1 MIIGTVKKR
10 FGGETMYDILI
21 IGAGPAGM
29 TAAIYGQRGG
39 KKTIVFDK
47 LSYGGQVIN
56 TAEVAN
62 YPGIPNMT
70 GLDFADKTYNQMK
83 DLGAEM
89 SYEEISEIRDADKPI
104 KTVITTSGKEYQCKA
119 IIIATG
125 SSPRPLGVENED
137 RFRGAGISYCA
148 TCDGAFFRDKTVAVC
163 GGGNTALEDAEVL
176 SDIAEKVYLV
186 HRRDEF
192 RADAT
197 NVKRVK
203 SKKNVELV
211 LDSVVTAI
219 KGERFIQ
226 GIEVE
231 NKKTGEK
238 RELKIDGLFVAIGQM
253 PENDIFKDVVKLNK
267 AGYVEAGEDCLTGTD
282 GIFTAGDCRAKKVR
296 QITTAVSDGAIAA
309 LAAIEHI
316 NKTEY

>member
-1 MIIGTVKKR
+1 
-10 FGGETMYDILI
+10 MYDILI
-21 IGAGPAGM
+21 VGAGPAGM

-56 TAEVAN
+56 TGEVAN
-62 YPGIPNMT
+62 YPGMPNMT
-70 GLDFADKTYNQMK
+70 GLDFAEKTYNQMK

-89 SYEEISEIRDADKPI
+89 SYEEIAEVKDADKPI

-125 SSPRPLGVENED
+125 SSPRPLGVENEE
-137 RFRGAGISYCA
+137 RFKGAGISYCA
-148 TCDGAFFRDKTVAVC
+148 TCDGAFFRNKTVAVC

-176 SDIAEKVYLV
+176 SDIAEKVYLI

-203 SKKNVELV
+203 EKKNVELV

-226 GIEVE
+226 SLEVQ
-231 NKKTGEK
+231 NKKTEEK

-253 PENDIFKDVVKLNK
+253 PENDIFKDIVKLNK
-267 AGYVEAGEDCLTGTD
+267 AGYIEAGEDCLTGTD
-282 GIFTAGDCRAKKVR
+282 GIFAAGDCRTKKAR

>member
-1 MIIGTVKKR
+1 
-10 FGGETMYDILI
+10 MYDILI

-39 KKTIVFDK
+39 KNTIVFDK

-62 YPGIPNMT
+62 YPGMPNMT

-83 DLGAEM
+83 NLGAEM

-104 KTVITTSGKEYQCKA
+104 KTVVTSSGKEYECKT

-137 RFRGAGISYCA
+137 RFKGAGISYCA
-148 TCDGAFFRDKTVAVC
+148 TCDGAFFKNKTVAVC

-203 SKKNVELV
+203 AKENVELV

-219 KGERFIQ
+219 NGERFIQ

-231 NKKTGEK
+231 NKKTNEK

-253 PENDIFKDVVKLNK
+253 PENEIFKDIVKLNK
-267 AGYVEAGEDCLTGTD
+267 AGYIKSGEDCITGTD
-282 GIFTAGDCRAKKVR
+282 GIFAAGDCRAKKVR

>member
-1 MIIGTVKKR
+1 
-10 FGGETMYDILI
+10 MYDILI

-62 YPGIPNMT
+62 YPGMPNMT

-83 DLGAEM
+83 NLGAEM
-89 SYEEISEIRDADKPI
+89 SYEEITEIRDADKPI
-104 KTVITTSGKEYQCKA
+104 KTVVTSSGKEYECKT

-137 RFRGAGISYCA
+137 RFKGAGISYCA
-148 TCDGAFFRDKTVAVC
+148 TCDGAFFRNKTVAVC

-176 SDIAEKVYLV
+176 SDIADKVYLV

-203 SKKNVELV
+203 AKKNVEMV

-219 KGERFIQ
+219 NGERFIQ

-231 NKKTGEK
+231 NKKTSEK

-253 PENDIFKDVVKLNK
+253 PENEIFKDIVKLNK
-267 AGYVEAGEDCLTGTD
+267 AGYIEAGEDCVTGTD
-282 GIFTAGDCRAKKVR
+282 GIFAAGDCRAKKVR

>member
-1 MIIGTVKKR
+1 
-10 FGGETMYDILI
+10 MYDILI

-39 KKTIVFDK
+39 KNTIVFDK

-62 YPGIPNMT
+62 YPGMPNMT

-89 SYEEISEIRDADKPI
+89 SYEEISEIRDAGKPI
-104 KTVITTSGKEYQCKA
+104 KIVVTSSGKEYECKT

-137 RFRGAGISYCA
+137 RFKGAGISYCA
-148 TCDGAFFRDKTVAVC
+148 TCDGAFFRNKTVAVC

-203 SKKNVELV
+203 AKENVELV

-219 KGERFIQ
+219 NGERFIQ

-231 NKKTGEK
+231 NKKTSEK

-253 PENDIFKDVVKLNK
+253 PENDIFKDIVKLNK
-267 AGYVEAGEDCLTGTD
+267 AGYIEAGEDCLTGTD
-282 GIFTAGDCRAKKVR
+282 GIFAAGDCRAKKVR

>member
-1 MIIGTVKKR
+1 
-10 FGGETMYDILI
+10 MYDILI

-62 YPGIPNMT
+62 YPGMPNMT
-70 GLDFADKTYNQMK
+70 GLDFAEKTYNQMK

-89 SYEEISEIRDADKPI
+89 SYEEISEIRDAGKPI
-104 KTVITTSGKEYQCKA
+104 KTVVTSSGKEYECKT

-137 RFRGAGISYCA
+137 RFKGAGISYCA
-148 TCDGAFFRDKTVAVC
+148 TCDGAFFKNKTVAVC

-203 SKKNVELV
+203 AKKNVELV

-219 KGERFIQ
+219 NGERFIQ

-231 NKKTGEK
+231 NKKTSEK

-253 PENDIFKDVVKLNK
+253 PENEIFRDIVTLNK

-282 GIFTAGDCRAKKVR
+282 GIFAAGDCRTKKVR

-309 LAAIEHI
+309 LAAIEHV

>member
-1 MIIGTVKKR
+1 
-10 FGGETMYDILI
+10 MYDILI
-21 IGAGPAGM
+21 VGAGPAGM

-70 GLDFADKTYNQMK
+70 GLDFAEKTYNQMK

-89 SYEEISEIRDADKPI
+89 SYEEISEIKDADKSI

-125 SSPRPLGVENED
+125 SSPRPLGVENEE
-137 RFRGAGISYCA
+137 RFKGAGISYCA
-148 TCDGAFFRDKTVAVC
+148 TCDGAFFRNKTVAVC

-176 SDIAEKVYLV
+176 SDIAEKVYLI

-203 SKKNVELV
+203 EKKNVELV

-226 GIEVE
+226 SLEVQ
-231 NKKTGEK
+231 NKKTEEK

-253 PENDIFKDVVKLNK
+253 PENDIFKDIVKLNK
-267 AGYVEAGEDCLTGTD
+267 AGYIEAGEDCLTGTD
-282 GIFTAGDCRAKKVR
+282 GIFAAGDCRTKKVR

>member
-1 MIIGTVKKR
+1 
-10 FGGETMYDILI
+10 MYDILI
-21 IGAGPAGM
+21 VGAGPAGM

-62 YPGIPNMT
+62 YPGMPNMT
-70 GLDFADKTYNQMK
+70 GLDFAEKTYNQMK

-89 SYEEISEIRDADKPI
+89 SYEEIAEVKDADKPI

-125 SSPRPLGVENED
+125 SSPRPLGVENEE
-137 RFRGAGISYCA
+137 RFKGAGISYCA
-148 TCDGAFFRDKTVAVC
+148 TCDGAFFRNKTVAVC

-176 SDIAEKVYLV
+176 SDIAEKVYLI

-203 SKKNVELV
+203 GKKNVELV

-219 KGERFIQ
+219 NGERFIQ
-226 GIEVE
+226 SLEVQ
-231 NKKTGEK
+231 NKNTEEK

-253 PENDIFKDVVKLNK
+253 PENDIFKDIVKLDK
-267 AGYVEAGEDCLTGTD
+267 AGYIEAGEDCLTGTD
-282 GIFTAGDCRAKKVR
+282 GIFVAGDCRTKKVR

-309 LAAIEHI
+309 LATIEHI

>member
-1 MIIGTVKKR
+1 
-10 FGGETMYDILI
+10 MYDILI
-21 IGAGPAGM
+21 VGAGPAGM

-39 KKTIVFDK
+39 KRTIVFDK

-62 YPGIPNMT
+62 YPGMPNMT
-70 GLDFADKTYNQMK
+70 GLDFAEKTYNQMK

-89 SYEEISEIRDADKPI
+89 NYEEIAEVKDADKPI

-125 SSPRPLGVENED
+125 SSPRPLGVENEE
-137 RFRGAGISYCA
+137 RFKGAGISYCA

-203 SKKNVELV
+203 EKKNVELV

-226 GIEVE
+226 TLEVK
-231 NKKTGEK
+231 NKKTEEK
-238 RELKIDGLFVAIGQM
+238 CELKIDGLFVAIGQM
-253 PENDIFKDVVKLNK
+253 PENGIFKEIVKLNK
-267 AGYVEAGEDCLTGTD
+267 AGYIEAGENCLTGTD
-282 GIFTAGDCRAKKVR
+282 GIFAAGDCRTKKVR

>member
-1 MIIGTVKKR
+1 
-10 FGGETMYDILI
+10 MYDILI

-62 YPGIPNMT
+62 YPGMPNMS
-70 GLDFADKTYNQMK
+70 GLDFAEKTYNQMK
-83 DLGAEM
+83 ELGAEM

-104 KTVITTSGKEYQCKA
+104 KTVLTTSGKEYQCKA

-148 TCDGAFFRDKTVAVC
+148 TCDGAFFRNKTVAVC

-203 SKKNVELV
+203 SKNNVELV

-219 KGERFIQ
+219 NGERFVQ

-231 NKKTGEK
+231 NKKTNDK

-253 PENDIFKDVVKLNK
+253 PENDIFKDIVKLNK

-282 GIFTAGDCRAKKVR
+282 GIFAAGDCRAKKVR

>member
-1 MIIGTVKKR
+1 
-10 FGGETMYDILI
+10 MYDILI
-21 IGAGPAGM
+21 VGAGPAGM

-39 KKTIVFDK
+39 KNTIVFDK

-62 YPGIPNMT
+62 YPGMPNMT
-70 GLDFADKTYNQMK
+70 GLDFAEKTYNQMK
-83 DLGAEM
+83 NLGAEM

-104 KTVITTSGKEYQCKA
+104 KTVVTSSGKEYECKT

-137 RFRGAGISYCA
+137 RFKGAGISYCA
-148 TCDGAFFRDKTVAVC
+148 TCDGAFFKNKTVAVC

-192 RADAT
+192 RADAI

-203 SKKNVELV
+203 AKENVELV

-219 KGERFIQ
+219 NGERFIQ

-231 NKKTGEK
+231 NKKTNEK

-253 PENDIFKDVVKLNK
+253 PENEIFKDIVKLNK
-267 AGYVEAGEDCLTGTD
+267 AGYIESGEDCITGTD
-282 GIFTAGDCRAKKVR
+282 GIFAAGDCRAKKVR

>member
-1 MIIGTVKKR
+1 
-10 FGGETMYDILI
+10 MYDILI

>member
-1 MIIGTVKKR
+1 
-10 FGGETMYDILI
+10 MYDILI

-62 YPGIPNMT
+62 YPGMPNMT

-89 SYEEISEIRDADKPI
+89 SYEEISEIRDAGKPI
-104 KTVITTSGKEYQCKA
+104 KTVVTSSGKEYECKT

-137 RFRGAGISYCA
+137 RFKGAGISYCA
-148 TCDGAFFRDKTVAVC
+148 TCDGAFFKNKTVAVC

-203 SKKNVELV
+203 AKKNVEMV

-219 KGERFIQ
+219 NGERFIQ

-231 NKKTGEK
+231 NKKTSEK

-253 PENDIFKDVVKLNK
+253 PENEIFKDIVKLNK
-267 AGYVEAGEDCLTGTD
+267 AGYIEAGEDCVTGTD
-282 GIFTAGDCRAKKVR
+282 GIFVAGDCRAKKVR

>member
-1 MIIGTVKKR
+1 
-10 FGGETMYDILI
+10 MYDILI
-21 IGAGPAGM
+21 VGAGPAGM

-62 YPGIPNMT
+62 YPGMPNMT
-70 GLDFADKTYNQMK
+70 GLDFAEKTYNQMK

-89 SYEEISEIRDADKPI
+89 SYEEIAEVKDADKPI

-125 SSPRPLGVENED
+125 SSPRPLGVENEEK
-137 RFRGAGISYCA
+137 FKGAGISYCA
-148 TCDGAFFRDKTVAVC
+148 TCDGAFFRNKTVAVC

-203 SKKNVELV
+203 GKKNVELV

-219 KGERFIQ
+219 NGERFIQ
-226 GIEVE
+226 GLEVQ
-231 NKKTGEK
+231 NKKTEEK

-253 PENDIFKDVVKLNK
+253 PENGIFKDIVKLNK
-267 AGYVEAGEDCLTGTD
+267 AGYIEAGENCLTGTD
-282 GIFTAGDCRAKKVR
+282 GIFAAGDCRTKKVR

>member
-1 MIIGTVKKR
+1 
-10 FGGETMYDILI
+10 MYDILI

-62 YPGIPNMT
+62 YPGMPNMT
-70 GLDFADKTYNQMK
+70 GLDFAEKTYNQMK
-83 DLGAEM
+83 NLGAEM

-104 KTVITTSGKEYQCKA
+104 KTVVTSSGKEYECKT

-137 RFRGAGISYCA
+137 RFKGAGISYCA
-148 TCDGAFFRDKTVAVC
+148 TCDGAFFRNKTVAVC

-203 SKKNVELV
+203 AKKNVELV

-219 KGERFIQ
+219 NGERFIQ

-231 NKKTGEK
+231 NKKTSEK

-253 PENDIFKDVVKLNK
+253 PENEIFKDIVKLNK
-267 AGYVEAGEDCLTGTD
+267 AGYIESGEDCVTATD
-282 GIFTAGDCRAKKVR
+282 GIFAAGDCRGKKVR

>member
-1 MIIGTVKKR
+1 
-10 FGGETMYDILI
+10 MYDILI

-62 YPGIPNMT
+62 YPGMPNMT

-83 DLGAEM
+83 ELGAEM

-104 KTVITTSGKEYQCKA
+104 KTVVTSSGKEYECKT

-137 RFRGAGISYCA
+137 RFKGAGISYCA
-148 TCDGAFFRDKTVAVC
+148 TCDGAFFRNKTVAVC

-176 SDIAEKVYLV
+176 SDIAKKVYLV

-203 SKKNVELV
+203 TKKNVELV

-219 KGERFIQ
+219 NGERFIQ

-238 RELKIDGLFVAIGQM
+238 RELKLDGLFVAIGQM
-253 PENDIFKDVVKLNK
+253 PENEIFRDIVTLNK
-267 AGYVEAGEDCLTGTD
+267 AGYVEASEDCLTGAD
-282 GIFTAGDCRAKKVR
+282 GIFAAGDCRTKKVR

>member
-1 MIIGTVKKR
+1 
-10 FGGETMYDILI
+10 MYDILI

-309 LAAIEHI
+309 LAAIEHV

>member
-1 MIIGTVKKR
+1 
-10 FGGETMYDILI
+10 MYDILI

-62 YPGIPNMT
+62 YPGMPNMT

-104 KTVITTSGKEYQCKA
+104 KTVVTSSGKEYECKT

-137 RFRGAGISYCA
+137 RFKGAGISYCA
-148 TCDGAFFRDKTVAVC
+148 TCDGAFFKNKTVAVC

-203 SKKNVELV
+203 AKKNVELV

-219 KGERFIQ
+219 NGERFIQ

-231 NKKTGEK
+231 NKKTSEK

-253 PENDIFKDVVKLNK
+253 PENEIFKDIVKLNK
-267 AGYVEAGEDCLTGTD
+267 AGYIESGEDCVTGTD
-282 GIFTAGDCRAKKVR
+282 GIFAAGDCRAKKVR

>member
-1 MIIGTVKKR
+1 
-10 FGGETMYDILI
+10 MYDILI

-62 YPGIPNMT
+62 YPGMPNMT

-83 DLGAEM
+83 NLGAEM

-104 KTVITTSGKEYQCKA
+104 KTVVTSSGKEYECKT
-119 IIIATG
+119 IIISTG

-137 RFRGAGISYCA
+137 RFKGAGISYCA
-148 TCDGAFFRDKTVAVC
+148 TCDGAFFKNKTVAVC

-203 SKKNVELV
+203 AKENVELV

-219 KGERFIQ
+219 NGERFIQ

-231 NKKTGEK
+231 NKKTNEK

-253 PENDIFKDVVKLNK
+253 PENEIFKDIVKLNK
-267 AGYVEAGEDCLTGTD
+267 AGYIESGEDCITGTD
-282 GIFTAGDCRAKKVR
+282 GIFAAGDCRAKKVR

>member
-1 MIIGTVKKR
+1 
-10 FGGETMYDILI
+10 MYDILI
-21 IGAGPAGM
+21 VGAGPAGM

-39 KKTIVFDK
+39 KNTIVFDK

-62 YPGIPNMT
+62 YPGMPNMT

-83 DLGAEM
+83 NLGAEM

-104 KTVITTSGKEYQCKA
+104 KTVVTSSGKEYECKT

-137 RFRGAGISYCA
+137 RFKGAGISYCA
-148 TCDGAFFRDKTVAVC
+148 TCDGAFFKNKTVAVC

-192 RADAT
+192 RADAI

-203 SKKNVELV
+203 DKENVELV

-219 KGERFIQ
+219 NGERFIQ

-231 NKKTGEK
+231 NKKTNEK

-253 PENDIFKDVVKLNK
+253 PENEIFKDIVKLNK
-267 AGYVEAGEDCLTGTD
+267 AGYIESGEDCITGTD
-282 GIFTAGDCRAKKVR
+282 GIFAAGDCRAKKVR

>member
-1 MIIGTVKKR
+1 
-10 FGGETMYDILI
+10 MYDILI
-21 IGAGPAGM
+21 VGAGPAGM

-70 GLDFADKTYNQMK
+70 GLDFAEKTYNQMK

-137 RFRGAGISYCA
+137 KFKGAGISYCA
-148 TCDGAFFRDKTVAVC
+148 TCDGAFFRNKIVAVC

-176 SDIAEKVYLV
+176 SDIAEKVYLI

-197 NVKRVK
+197 NVKRVQG
-203 SKKNVELV
+203 KKNVELV

-219 KGERFIQ
+219 NGERFIQ
-226 GIEVE
+226 GLEVQ
-231 NKKTGEK
+231 NKKTDEK
-238 RELKIDGLFVAIGQM
+238 RELKIDGLFVAIGQI
-253 PENDIFKDVVKLNK
+253 PENDIFKDIVKLNK
-267 AGYVEAGEDCLTGTD
+267 AGYIEAGEDCLTDTD
-282 GIFTAGDCRAKKVR
+282 GIFAAGDCRTKKVR

>member
-1 MIIGTVKKR
+1 
-10 FGGETMYDILI
+10 MYDILI
-21 IGAGPAGM
+21 VGAGPAGM

-89 SYEEISEIRDADKPI
+89 SYEEISEIRDAGKPI
-104 KTVITTSGKEYQCKA
+104 KTVVTSSGKEYECKT

-137 RFRGAGISYCA
+137 RFKGAGISYCA
-148 TCDGAFFRDKTVAVC
+148 TCDGAFFKNKRVAVC

-203 SKKNVELV
+203 AKKNVELV

-219 KGERFIQ
+219 NGERFIQ

-231 NKKTGEK
+231 NKKTSEK

-253 PENDIFKDVVKLNK
+253 PENEIFRDIVTLNK

-282 GIFTAGDCRAKKVR
+282 GIFAAGDCRTKKVR

-309 LAAIEHI
+309 LAAIEHV

>member
-1 MIIGTVKKR
+1 
-10 FGGETMYDILI
+10 MYDILI
-21 IGAGPAGM
+21 VGAGPAGM

-62 YPGIPNMT
+62 YPGMPNMT
-70 GLDFADKTYNQMK
+70 GLDFAEKTYNQMK

-89 SYEEISEIRDADKPI
+89 SYEEIAEVKDADKPI

-125 SSPRPLGVENED
+125 SSPRPLGVENEE
-137 RFRGAGISYCA
+137 RFKGAGMSYCA
-148 TCDGAFFRDKTVAVC
+148 TCDGAFFRNKTVAVC

-176 SDIAEKVYLV
+176 SDIAEKVYLI

-203 SKKNVELV
+203 GKKNVELV

-219 KGERFIQ
+219 NGERFIQ
-226 GIEVE
+226 GLEVQ
-231 NKKTGEK
+231 NKKTEEK

-253 PENDIFKDVVKLNK
+253 PENDIFKDIVKLDK
-267 AGYVEAGEDCLTGTD
+267 AGYIEAGEDCLTGTD
-282 GIFTAGDCRAKKVR
+282 GIFAAGDCRTKKVR

>member
-1 MIIGTVKKR
+1 
-10 FGGETMYDILI
+10 MYDILI

-203 SKKNVELV
+203 TKKNVELV

>member
-1 MIIGTVKKR
+1 
-10 FGGETMYDILI
+10 MYDILI

-56 TAEVAN
+56 TSEVAN
-62 YPGIPNMT
+62 YPGMPNMT

-83 DLGAEM
+83 ELGAEM

-104 KTVITTSGKEYQCKA
+104 KTVVTSSGKEYECKT

-137 RFRGAGISYCA
+137 RFKGAGISYCA
-148 TCDGAFFRDKTVAVC
+148 TCDGAFFRNKTVAVC

-176 SDIAEKVYLV
+176 SDIAKKVYLV

-203 SKKNVELV
+203 TKKNVELV

-219 KGERFIQ
+219 NGERFIQ

-231 NKKTGEK
+231 NKKTGDK
-238 RELKIDGLFVAIGQM
+238 IELKIDGLFVAIGQM
-253 PENDIFKDVVKLNK
+253 PENDIFRDIVTLNK

-282 GIFTAGDCRAKKVR
+282 GIFAAGDCRAKKVR

>member
-1 MIIGTVKKR
+1 MKI
-10 FGGETMYDILI
+10 FGGKTMYDILI

-56 TAEVAN
+56 TSEVAN

-70 GLDFADKTYNQMK
+70 GLDFAEKTYNQMK

-89 SYEEISEIRDADKPI
+89 SYEEISEIRDAGKPI
-104 KTVITTSGKEYQCKA
+104 KTVVTSSGNEYECKT

-137 RFRGAGISYCA
+137 RFKGAGISYCA
-148 TCDGAFFRDKTVAVC
+148 TCDGAFFKNKTVAVC

-176 SDIAEKVYLV
+176 SDIADKVYLV

-203 SKKNVELV
+203 AKKNVELV

-219 KGERFIQ
+219 NGERFIQ

-231 NKKTGEK
+231 NKKTSEK

-253 PENDIFKDVVKLNK
+253 PENDIFKDIVKLNK
-267 AGYVEAGEDCLTGTD
+267 AGYIESGEDCVTGTD
-282 GIFTAGDCRAKKVR
+282 GIFAAGDCRAKKVR

>member
-1 MIIGTVKKR
+1 
-10 FGGETMYDILI
+10 MYDILI

-39 KKTIVFDK
+39 KNTIVFDK

-62 YPGIPNMT
+62 YPGMPNMT

-89 SYEEISEIRDADKPI
+89 RYEEISEIRDAGKPI
-104 KTVITTSGKEYQCKA
+104 KTVVTSSGKEYECKT

-137 RFRGAGISYCA
+137 RFKGAGISYCA
-148 TCDGAFFRDKTVAVC
+148 TCDGAFFKNKTVAVC

-203 SKKNVELV
+203 AKKNVELV

-219 KGERFIQ
+219 NGERFIQ

-231 NKKTGEK
+231 NKKTSEK

-253 PENDIFKDVVKLNK
+253 PENEIFRDIVTLNK

-282 GIFTAGDCRAKKVR
+282 GIFAAGDCRTKKVR

-309 LAAIEHI
+309 LAAIEHV

>member
-1 MIIGTVKKR
+1 
-10 FGGETMYDILI
+10 MYDILI

-148 TCDGAFFRDKTVAVC
+148 MCDGAFFRDKTVAVC

-203 SKKNVELV
+203 TKKNVELV

>member
-1 MIIGTVKKR
+1 
-10 FGGETMYDILI
+10 MYDILI
-21 IGAGPAGM
+21 VGAGPAGM

-70 GLDFADKTYNQMK
+70 GLDFAEKTYNQMK

-89 SYEEISEIRDADKPI
+89 SYEEISEIKDADKSI

-125 SSPRPLGVENED
+125 SSPRPLGVENEE
-137 RFRGAGISYCA
+137 RFKGAGISYCA
-148 TCDGAFFRDKTVAVC
+148 TCDGAFFRNKTVAVC

-176 SDIAEKVYLV
+176 SDIAEKVYLI

-203 SKKNVELV
+203 EKKNVELV

-226 GIEVE
+226 SLEVQ
-231 NKKTGEK
+231 NKKTEEK

-253 PENDIFKDVVKLNK
+253 PENDIFKDIVKLNK
-267 AGYVEAGEDCLTGTD
+267 AGYIEAGEDCLTGTD
-282 GIFTAGDCRAKKVR
+282 GIFVAGDCRTKKVR

>member
-1 MIIGTVKKR
+1 
-10 FGGETMYDILI
+10 MYDILI

-62 YPGIPNMT
+62 YPGMPNMT

-89 SYEEISEIRDADKPI
+89 SYEEISEIRDAGKPI
-104 KTVITTSGKEYQCKA
+104 KTVVTSSGKEYECKT

-125 SSPRPLGVENED
+125 SSPRPLGVKNED
-137 RFRGAGISYCA
+137 RFKGAGISYCA
-148 TCDGAFFRDKTVAVC
+148 TCDGAFFKNKTVAVC

-203 SKKNVELV
+203 AKKNVELV

-219 KGERFIQ
+219 NGERFIQ

-231 NKKTGEK
+231 NKKTSEK

-253 PENDIFKDVVKLNK
+253 PENEIFKDIVKLNK
-267 AGYVEAGEDCLTGTD
+267 AGYIESGEDCVTGTD
-282 GIFTAGDCRAKKVR
+282 GIFAAGDCRAKKVR

>member
-1 MIIGTVKKR
+1 
-10 FGGETMYDILI
+10 MYDILI

-62 YPGIPNMT
+62 YPGMPNMT
-70 GLDFADKTYNQMK
+70 GLDFADKTYNQMM

-89 SYEEISEIRDADKPI
+89 SYEEITEIRDADKPI
-104 KTVITTSGKEYQCKA
+104 KTVVTSSGKEYECKT

-137 RFRGAGISYCA
+137 RFKGAGISYCA
-148 TCDGAFFRDKTVAVC
+148 TCDGAFFKNKTVAVC

-203 SKKNVELV
+203 AKENVELV

-219 KGERFIQ
+219 NGERFIQ

-231 NKKTGEK
+231 NKKTNEK

-253 PENDIFKDVVKLNK
+253 PENEILKDIVKLNK
-267 AGYVEAGEDCLTGTD
+267 AGYIESGEDCITGTD
-282 GIFTAGDCRAKKVR
+282 GIFAAGDCRAKKVR

-309 LAAIEHI
+309 LAAIEHV

>member
-1 MIIGTVKKR
+1 
-10 FGGETMYDILI
+10 MYDILI

-70 GLDFADKTYNQMK
+70 GLDFAEKTYNQMK

-125 SSPRPLGVENED
+125 SSPRPLGVENEE
-137 RFRGAGISYCA
+137 RFKGAGISYCA
-148 TCDGAFFRDKTVAVC
+148 TCDGAFFRNKTVAVC

-176 SDIAEKVYLV
+176 SDIAEKVYLI

-203 SKKNVELV
+203 GKKNVELV

-219 KGERFIQ
+219 NGERFIQ
-226 GIEVE
+226 GLEVQ
-231 NKKTGEK
+231 NKKSEEK

-253 PENDIFKDVVKLNK
+253 PENDIFKDIVKLNK

-282 GIFTAGDCRAKKVR
+282 GIFAAGDCRTKKVR

>member
-1 MIIGTVKKR
+1 
-10 FGGETMYDILI
+10 MYDILI
-21 IGAGPAGM
+21 VGAGPAGM

-70 GLDFADKTYNQMK
+70 GLDFAEKTYNQMK

-89 SYEEISEIRDADKPI
+89 SYEEISEIKDADKSI

-125 SSPRPLGVENED
+125 SSPRPLGVENEE
-137 RFRGAGISYCA
+137 RFKGAGISYCA
-148 TCDGAFFRDKTVAVC
+148 TCDGAFFRNKTVAVC

-176 SDIAEKVYLV
+176 SDIAEKVYLI

-203 SKKNVELV
+203 EKKNVELV

-226 GIEVE
+226 RLEVQ
-231 NKKTGEK
+231 NKKTEEK

-253 PENDIFKDVVKLNK
+253 PENDIFKDIVKLNK
-267 AGYVEAGEDCLTGTD
+267 AGYIEAGEDCLTGTD
-282 GIFTAGDCRAKKVR
+282 GIFAAGDCRTKKVR

>member
-1 MIIGTVKKR
+1 
-10 FGGETMYDILI
+10 MYDILI

-104 KTVITTSGKEYQCKA
+104 KTVVTSSGKEYECKT

-267 AGYVEAGEDCLTGTD
+267 AGYVEASEDCLTGTD
-282 GIFTAGDCRAKKVR
+282 GIFAAGDCRAKKVR

>member
-1 MIIGTVKKR
+1 
-10 FGGETMYDILI
+10 MYDILI
-21 IGAGPAGM
+21 VGAGPAGM

-70 GLDFADKTYNQMK
+70 GLDFAEKTYNQMK

-89 SYEEISEIRDADKPI
+89 SYEEISEIKDADKSI

-125 SSPRPLGVENED
+125 SSPRPLGVENEE
-137 RFRGAGISYCA
+137 RFKGAGISYCA
-148 TCDGAFFRDKTVAVC
+148 TCDGAFFRNKTVAVC

-176 SDIAEKVYLV
+176 SDIAEKVYLI

-197 NVKRVK
+197 NVKRAK
-203 SKKNVELV
+203 EKKNVELV

-226 GIEVE
+226 SLEVQ
-231 NKKTGEK
+231 NKKTEEK
-238 RELKIDGLFVAIGQM
+238 RELKVDGLFVAIGQM
-253 PENDIFKDVVKLNK
+253 PENDIFKDIVKLNK
-267 AGYVEAGEDCLTGTD
+267 AGYIEAGEDCLTGTD
-282 GIFTAGDCRAKKVR
+282 GIFAAGDCRTKKVR

>member
-1 MIIGTVKKR
+1 
-10 FGGETMYDILI
+10 MYDILI
-21 IGAGPAGM
+21 VGAGPAGM

-70 GLDFADKTYNQMK
+70 GLDFAEKTYNQMK

-89 SYEEISEIRDADKPI
+89 SYEEISEIKDADKSI

-125 SSPRPLGVENED
+125 SSPRPLGVENGE
-137 RFRGAGISYCA
+137 RFKGAGISYCA
-148 TCDGAFFRDKTVAVC
+148 TCDGAFFRNKTVAVC

-176 SDIAEKVYLV
+176 SDIAEKVYLI

-203 SKKNVELV
+203 EKKNVELV

-226 GIEVE
+226 SLEVQ
-231 NKKTGEK
+231 NKKTEEK

-253 PENDIFKDVVKLNK
+253 PENDIFKDIVKLNK
-267 AGYVEAGEDCLTGTD
+267 AGYIEAGEDCLTGTD
-282 GIFTAGDCRAKKVR
+282 GIFAAGDCRTKKVR

>member
-1 MIIGTVKKR
+1 
-10 FGGETMYDILI
+10 MYDILI
-21 IGAGPAGM
+21 VGAGPAGM

-70 GLDFADKTYNQMK
+70 GLDFAEKTYNQMK

-89 SYEEISEIRDADKPI
+89 SYEEISKIKDADKSI

-125 SSPRPLGVENED
+125 SSPRPLGVENEE
-137 RFRGAGISYCA
+137 RFKGAGISYCA
-148 TCDGAFFRDKTVAVC
+148 TCDGAFFRNKTVAVC

-176 SDIAEKVYLV
+176 SDIAEKVYLI

-203 SKKNVELV
+203 EKKNVELV

-226 GIEVE
+226 SLEVQ
-231 NKKTGEK
+231 NKNTEEK

-253 PENDIFKDVVKLNK
+253 PENDIFKDIVKLNK
-267 AGYVEAGEDCLTGTD
+267 AGYIEAGEDCLTGTD
-282 GIFTAGDCRAKKVR
+282 GIFVAGDCRTKKVR

>member
-1 MIIGTVKKR
+1 
-10 FGGETMYDILI
+10 MYDILI

-226 GIEVE
+226 GIDVE

-253 PENDIFKDVVKLNK
+253 PENEIFRDIVTLNK
-267 AGYVEAGEDCLTGTD
+267 AGYIEAGEDCLTGTD
-282 GIFTAGDCRAKKVR
+282 GIFAAGDCRAKKVR

-309 LAAIEHI
+309 LAAIDHI

>member
-1 MIIGTVKKR
+1 MH
-10 FGGETMYDILI
+10 DILI